1 MVLENHKK
9 LNFYKSLEIGKEK
22 EEFVKNI
29 FKDYLIAFQLY
40 YFT

>member
-9 LNFYKSLEIGKEK
+9 LKFYKSLEIGKEK

-29 FKDYLIAFQLY
+29 FKD
-40 YFT
+40 